1 MLAEPKTSVIHGDR
15 KQITSKFTDGTEVIE
30 EYDVVTDNLLL
41 RKRRSKNALG
51 GLSDWVV
58 EVGTEAQSR
67 NLDRALI
74 VEASGSPVVVRQD
87 NKDSYV
93 IRIRNLPYPKEV
105 FSVAVEGQDGDAV
118 GKIVVRT
125 SNRKYFKRLDIPDLE
140 RAGVPLDPASLSYDV
155 QHQTLII
162 QYKKPLSVLAVEAA
176 ARKERAAMP
185 SKRVDKNNNADCKQ
199 Q

>member
-1 MLAEPKTSVIHGDR
+1 MLAEPKTSVIRGDR
-15 KQITSKFTDGTEVIE
+15 KQLTSKYTDGSEMIE
-30 EYDVVTDNLLL
+30 EYDVVTDALLL

-51 GLSDWVV
+51 GYSDWVI
-58 EVGTEAQSR
+58 EVGTEAPSR

-74 VEASGSPVVVRQD
+74 VEASGSPIVVRQD
-87 NKDSYV
+87 TKDNYV
-93 IRIRNLPYPKEV
+93 IRIRNLPYPREV
-105 FSVAVEGQDGDAV
+105 FAVTVERPEGDAV

-140 RAGVPLDPASLSYDV
+140 RANVPLDSASLSYSV
-155 QHQTLII
+155 QLQTLII
-162 QYKKPLSVLAVEAA
+162 QYKKPLPVLTAEAA

-185 SKRVDKNNNADCKQ
+185 SKRIDDNTSDCKQ

>member
-15 KQITSKFTDGTEVIE
+15 KQLTSKFTDGSELVE
-30 EYDVVTDNLLL
+30 EYDVVTDALLL
-41 RKRRSKNALG
+41 RKRRSRNALG
-51 GLSDWVV
+51 GYSDWVI
-58 EVGTEAQSR
+58 EIGTEAPSR

-74 VEASGSPVVVRQD
+74 VEASGCPVVVRQD
-87 NKDSYV
+87 AKDSYV
-93 IRIRNLPYPKEV
+93 IRIRNLPYPREV
-105 FSVAVEGQDGDAV
+105 FSVAIERQEGDAV

-140 RAGVPLDPASLSYDV
+140 RAGTPLDPASLSYDV
-155 QHQTLII
+155 QHQTLVI

-185 SKRVDKNNNADCKQ
+185 SKRVDDNNSDCKQ

>member
-1 MLAEPKTSVIHGDR
+1 MLAEPKSSVIHGDR
-15 KQITSKFTDGTEVIE
+15 KQLTSKFTDGSEMIE
-30 EYDVVTDNLLL
+30 EYDVVTDALLL

-51 GLSDWVV
+51 GYTDWVV
-58 EVGTEAQSR
+58 EVGTEAPSR

-87 NKDSYV
+87 SKDSYIV
-93 IRIRNLPYPKEV
+93 RIRNLPYPKEV
-105 FSVAVEGQDGDAV
+105 FAVAVERQEGDGI

-125 SNRKYFKRLDIPDLE
+125 SNKKYFKRLDIPDLE
-140 RAGVPLDPASLSYDV
+140 RAGVPLDAACLSYDV
-155 QHQTLII
+155 QHQTLVI
-162 QYKKPLSVLAVEAA
+162 QYKKPLSVLTVEAA

-185 SKRVDKNNNADCKQ
+185 SKRADNNNADCKQ

>member
-1 MLAEPKTSVIHGDR
+1 MLAEPRTSVIQGDR
-15 KQITSKFTDGTEVIE
+15 KQLTSKFTDGSEMVE
-30 EYDVVTDNLLL
+30 EYDVVTDSLLL

-51 GLSDWVV
+51 GFTDWVI
-58 EVGTEAQSR
+58 EVGTEAPCR

-87 NKDSYV
+87 SKESYV
-93 IRIRNLPYPKEV
+93 IRIRNLPYPKEI
-105 FSVAVEGQDGDAV
+105 FAVTVERQEGDAV

-125 SNRKYFKRLDIPDLE
+125 SNKKYFKRLDIPDLE
-140 RAGVPLDPASLSYDV
+140 RARLPLDPSSLSYDV
-155 QHQTLII
+155 RHQALII
-162 QYKKPLSVLAVEAA
+162 QYKKPLSILAAEAA

-185 SKRVDKNNNADCKQ
+185 SKRIDNNNADCKQ